1 MYLIILHYL
10 LYSLLGNISVY
21 NLFVNLI
28 SGACLFIALL
38 VSDFYLFVLRDYQW
52 YLYLLYGICFEQIQ
66 YEIQILNFGNIKSSG
81 KYEGKWI
88 LKFVNNNEVIN
99 NSLITGNLP

>member
-10 LYSLLGNISVY
+10 LYFLLGNIFVY

-28 SGACLFIALL
+28 NGMCLFIALL
-38 VSDFYLFVLRDYQW
+38 VSDFYLFVLRAYQW
-52 YLYLLYGICFEQIQ
+52 YLYLLYCICFEQIQ
-66 YEIQILNFGNIKSSG
+66 YEIQILNFGNIKSTG
-81 KYEGKWI
+81 KYERKWI
-88 LKFVNNNEVIN
+88 LKSINNNEVIN

>member
-1 MYLIILHYL
+1 MYLIIFHYL

-38 VSDFYLFVLRDYQW
+38 VSDFYLFVLRDYQ
-52 YLYLLYGICFEQIQ
+52 
-66 YEIQILNFGNIKSSG
+66 
-81 KYEGKWI
+81 
-88 LKFVNNNEVIN
+88 
-99 NSLITGNLP
+99 

>member
-10 LYSLLGNISVY
+10 LYFLLGNIFVY

-28 SGACLFIALL
+28 NGMCLFIALL
-38 VSDFYLFVLRDYQW
+38 VSDFYLFVLRAYQW

-66 YEIQILNFGNIKSSG
+66 YEIQILNFGNIKSTG
-81 KYEGKWI
+81 KYERKWI
-88 LKFVNNNEVIN
+88 LKSINNTEVIN

>member
-38 VSDFYLFVLRDYQW
+38 VSDFYLFVLRDYQ
-52 YLYLLYGICFEQIQ
+52 
-66 YEIQILNFGNIKSSG
+66 
-81 KYEGKWI
+81 
-88 LKFVNNNEVIN
+88 
-99 NSLITGNLP
+99 